1 MSDREYSLLHDDF
14 EIPQRTAAQ
23 LADLV
28 AQRIIAGQYAAGDKL
43 PSCRELARDLHMDK
57 NTANKAYRLL
67 EKRGLVKT
75 VIGKGVFVVGRRG
88 ADPYDG
94 NQVQEGIDAAIWQA
108 RAFGTAENELWQLV
122 ADAVW
127 KYYGA
132 SQAHLVLTE
141 CNEWEALNMAQ
152 QLESHL
158 HFPVKT
164 ALLPEFLS
172 NAEYFADS
180 FDLVVTTLHHLSV
193 VRGAGASIRNK
204 TIGLHALPIVEN
216 MLQIAEAKKGTRVG
230 VICSTEPSVSTLTGL
245 VSSYNADIVVYSHL
259 MTDRPQLAR
268 FIAQVDL
275 VVDTMSTHEF
285 VHMLAPKTPAITV
298 AFKIDEQSIEFL
310 KLELLKLV
318 KRRVQKSTATLSRAD
333 PALVNMESL
342 KR

>member
-1 MSDREYSLLHDDF
+1 MDDREHSRLQSDF
-14 EIPQRTAAQ
+14 EPPQRTAAQ
-23 LADLV
+23 LADLI
-28 AQRIIAGQYAAGDKL
+28 AQRIITGQYAAGDTL
-43 PSCRELARDLHMDK
+43 PSCREQARDLHMHK
-57 NTANKAYRLL
+57 NTVNKAYRLL
-67 EKRGLVKT
+67 EKRGLVNT
-75 VIGKGVFVVGRRG
+75 VVGKGVFVTGPHG
-88 ADPYDG
+88 ADTFDG

-132 SQAHLVLTE
+132 TQAQLVLIE

-172 NAEYFADS
+172 NAEYYADA

-193 VRGAGASIRNK
+193 VRGADASTRNK
-204 TIGLHALPIVEN
+204 AIGLHSLPIVEN
-216 MLQIAEAKKGTRVG
+216 MLQIAEAKKGTIVG
-230 VICSTEPSVSTLTGL
+230 VVCSTEPSVSTLTGL

-259 MTDRPQLAR
+259 MTDRAELAQ
-268 FIAQVDL
+268 FITQVDL
-275 VVDTMSTHEF
+275 IVDTMSTHKV
-285 VHMLAPKTPAITV
+285 VHELAPKTPAITV

-318 KRRVQKSTATLSRAD
+318 KQRVKQSSAAVSPADRTQEVIGAAT
-333 PALVNMESL
+333 P
-342 KR
+342 